1 MNVKEIKNEL
11 MMGNKVTFRIKGYN
25 RKYDIFTMIVPN
37 DLGVNGAVNRLHS
50 SMNVNKFGPTC
61 MTLYTFDMMDNKT
74 VSKIKYADVTLIDKV
89 VEVEG
94 ADPYTLPY

>member
-37 DLGVNGAVNRLHS
+37 DLGVNVAVNRLHS
-50 SMNVNKFGPTC
+50 SMNVKKFGPTC

-94 ADPYTLPY
+94 ADPYTLLY

>member
-37 DLGVNGAVNRLHS
+37 DLGVNVAVNRLHS